1 MGFSL
6 KKLLE
11 GATAQVNPFDSG
23 KTFAT
28 VVRNQ
33 PVQSQPAKTPPPS
46 YGSNPFKQAI
56 NRTRDVFDANTPQD
70 YARRSRPAPMGV
82 PTQSYQEQQRANPS
96 NFTKLRNVVNG
107 TAKVVGAPVIANVDI
122 ARAGIGQVTGNQI
135 ARNNALKSATD
146 NSLKIPRIGLDLAKG
161 MVQGPVTIGKGLAQ
175 LSADKQNAEKAQQN
189 LIDQLNKQK
198 LDLTKNVKT
207 NGFTSQADYDRKM
220 KYADNLWNNEAQARQ
235 AQISDQTQKYSDID
249 PVKQALAIADTG
261 LTALSFG
268 VAGATKQGAKAVA
281 GETLKNQ
288 LQKGVGK
295 EVATQLAKKAGG
307 REILRQ
313 SALTGSM
320 GGFQGAINPYIV
332 KDKGTV
338 TPTDVFSGALIGT
351 ALGGALP
358 ATFVGAG
365 YAKDGLKN
373 LNRIKLNQAGAV
385 GKNILDDG
393 GKAKGAPIEKT
404 PTKMP
409 NDPLEALKQEARKY
423 KSAEEFGDSLNAM
436 KYGKVTGVG
445 QLPVSKINKTQIK
458 ALTERGLPHTDTNLK
473 VSDFKPGRQVTQ
485 PLEVYSKGGSWVVEN
500 GNHRLAQ
507 ALANGD
513 ETVPVVFKGGEG
525 KKYSTPI
532 TDLYNQA
539 KGAPIEKTPTK
550 MPNDP
555 LEALKAEARK
565 YKSADEF
572 VKAQT
577 NAYHGT
583 DATFDTFDNNFR
595 GAVTQAKSAKNA
607 TFFTDDP
614 RVAKAYATYA
624 AENRPVIALQN
635 EADRLEK
642 IAQHTNNKEDW
653 LKYDAVV
660 AKMEEVGNYD
670 NTFNRRSLANVKN
683 AKVSGDFLEVDAKGK
698 SPQELSADGNID
710 SWLQQQIDKAKAQGK
725 DGVKFTNLDD
735 GIGLYDVPSTHYAVF
750 DNSKVLTEKQ
760 LTDLYNQAHTEAK
773 APKVEA
779 PKGAPIEKTPTKM
792 PNDPLEALKQEARK
806 YKSADEFI
814 KSQPLSYH
822 GTDQN
827 LNKFNNKQGTWF
839 TDDYFNA
846 DGYANGVN
854 VYEGRLS
861 LNNPLIID
869 GKGKKWD
876 DLNTKYGKTTQEIVG
891 NVDKSKHDGVIFK
904 NIKDNWIDDAEAQ
917 SPGTVTYAFD
927 PTKSFLNE
935 SQLTDLY
942 NQATKPSRLNPFK
955 DQVGAIGKN
964 IRDDSPTPIEK
975 TPTQTPFGPVK
986 AKTDPGLDPVVNR
999 TQKVVEMQ
1007 QKSEKLLPESKPT
1020 SKMLTKDS
1028 VKASSSNNTPD
1039 QNELPLY
1046 KTHQVSN
1053 LDKAFRSTRSIIE
1066 RQGEKGK
1073 QLAGMLQKQRDTKE
1087 LYVREIEKQISTVQS
1102 LKGKDYEN
1110 FVDAT
1115 QGLAK
1120 PNNPKVAQAVK
1131 EWQSVHPGIRNRA
1144 VNAGLDVGDLGETYY
1159 PHFIDYDKIFKNKNT
1174 YNEAINHLVKTGQAE
1189 TPEKA
1194 IELLSYARDVS
1205 RNRKFGNLEASRLV
1219 DLPFY
1224 DKSKASLGMYIDG
1237 SADRITKTEMFGK
1250 GDENALKLIKE
1261 AGLDGYDTEA
1271 MKNAYDVAVG
1281 AKQYNPTTSKI
1292 SKGIRQFTTTTRLGL
1307 GALTNVS
1314 QSVNT
1319 GIVTGHLRTMK
1330 SIIKQFDPKTR
1341 QLAED
1346 TGVIS
1351 DAILNDLK
1359 HGFGAEYNKGKFGK
1373 VVNAITAP
1381 GFKQVESF
1389 NRRVAA
1395 TAGRDYALRL
1405 AQKGDE
1411 ATLRKLGVTGVIK
1424 NGTLTNS
1431 QQTQA
1436 ARKIVEKTQFK
1447 VDPQDL
1453 PGWADSPGGKLVA
1466 QFRTFSYNQG
1476 KFFSN
1481 EILKPLAK
1489 GNIMPLGRLMA
1500 ALPLGYGLYEVR
1512 RKIDGRPEE
1521 ENKAK
1526 VGLQSFQ
1533 KIGGAGLVFDIYQGL
1548 NPVGSK
1554 YLPSDRRVTMAF
1566 GTIGGPSIGTAG
1578 NAIGAISEAI
1588 QRKNTPKDESRLG
1601 GKVVVAK
1608 NDNSYTDLTAI
1619 SRFGMQQVPIIGTAM
1634 ANRVLPYKKQ
1644 AEAEAGKPLGT
1655 NQTQM
1660 TREDQL
1666 KDAKNSIKYGAGKEW
1681 QNLSEE
1687 DIKNKAIAG
1696 DQTAAGIYKSLQ
1708 TMEKVYG
1715 AKNIPTPGLSTAAE
1729 DVLNQS
1735 KKITKEGESAWGSRP
1750 TENKNAQKAI
1760 SQLAGEELQ
1769 VDNATAEK
1777 WAKYERDRVTG
1788 KINEL
1793 DKVKIQRDI
1802 LKSAYSSTLSADEK
1816 KYFDYNDTD
1825 LINALQNGSL
1835 KPDSLAKAMSV
1846 DAQLVAKGLITTSG
1860 FGKKVWNAL
1869 GLAYPS
1875 VKGTSTKARTS
1886 SRRVASKKLKT
1897 TKTIS
1902 LDTFKKYKTRRS
1914 STNASLRKLLGSAKV

>member
-11 GATAQVNPFDSG
+11 GAAAQVNMNDGG

-46 YGSNPFKQAI
+46 YGSNPVKQAI

-70 YARRSRPAPMGV
+70 RFKRQLAQKPVIDFTAQDRARQTLNGVKNVAGNYAKGFV
-82 PTQSYQEQQRANPS
+82 ESYNQVGTGLGTLLAQNSADVKNAQKAQNNLADQLHQQRMAAI
-96 NFTKLRNVVNG
+96 K
-107 TAKVVGAPVIANVDI
+107 TAKNPNLNDVQRNRLNNYYNSLDRADVDLQNSRTQQSNDLYSKLDPKKNLAAIGSVGFDI
-122 ARAGIGQVTGNQI
+122 ATLGVGTGG
-135 ARNNALKSATD
+135 T
-146 NSLKIPRIGLDLAKG
+146 
-161 MVQGPVTIGKGLAQ
+161 
-175 LSADKQNAEKAQQN
+175 
-189 LIDQLNKQK
+189 
-198 LDLTKNVKT
+198 
-207 NGFTSQADYDRKM
+207 QA
-220 KYADNLWNNEAQARQ
+220 
-235 AQISDQTQKYSDID
+235 
-249 PVKQALAIADTG
+249 VKQAFKSGIKTGAKELGGQMVKTGSLGAVSGGLSPIVQKGDQATAKDILQGAGMGFAMGAALPAVAPAVKFGGSKAVNTVKG
-261 LTALSFG
+261 LTKENIGAISPRLKLNNQKGFARSTEESPVLKKLGIVKDGKAMSVDPKSAPIEKTYYHGSSNPEIKEFNINKAKGGIKVDALGSG
-268 VAGATKQGAKAVA
+268 VYLTPDKNVAKKY
-281 GETLKNQ
+281 GDNIYSI
-288 LQKGVGK
+288 GVGK
-295 EVATQLAKKAGG
+295 ETKIVELGTKTNWADNDQLLKLKDSLNKRGIDAEIGADGTTLTTKHGVIDANNPDTLLSAIQEARRGWDGGNIEKAFDDAG
-307 REILRQ
+307 
-313 SALTGSM
+313 
-320 GGFQGAINPYIV
+320 INGLMNPKRNEV
-332 KDKGTV
+332 V
-338 TPTDVFSGALIGT
+338 VFD
-351 ALGGALP
+351 P
-358 ATFVGAG
+358 
-365 YAKDGLKN
+365 
-373 LNRIKLNQAGAV
+373 
-385 GKNILDDG
+385 
-393 GKAKGAPIEKT
+393 GKAKVTPPKSSAPIEKTPKKPITVYRGDYTREQALNNAISTSLDPNVAKSFSDNGKIRKFTVDPSAKVIDITTLRKQILGVDKFPDPDTLTKEQFDSITGDGLINYAKANGYDVIDHSKAGIKSSGIRPGKLLDEQEYQIVNDKVLKELPQSGAPIEKT
-404 PTKMP
+404 PTGRFNTVEDLVKEIQRP
-409 NDPLEALKQEARKY
+409 KVGRQGIKATPEEIAQLHNLTAGNLDP
-423 KSAEEFGDSLNAM
+423 SAQ
-436 KYGKVTGVG
+436 KWVGKVV
-445 QLPVSKINKTQIK
+445 KTSNARNVNPTVVI
-458 ALTERGLPHTDTNLK
+458 G
-473 VSDFKPGRQVTQ
+473 
-485 PLEVYSKGGSWVVEN
+485 KGGDNWIVAELEQVN
-500 GNHRLAQ
+500 GKWQ
-507 ALANGD
+507 
-513 ETVPVVFKGGEG
+513 PSGEVRIH
-525 KKYSTPI
+525 STPMSDNPRDMFY
-532 TDLYNQA
+532 TQTLGDLKELNKQTPPTQ
-539 KGAPIEKTPTK
+539 KPNIGIDSGAPIEKT
-550 MPNDP
+550 
-555 LEALKAEARK
+555 A
-565 YKSADEF
+565 
-572 VKAQT
+572 
-577 NAYHGT
+577 
-583 DATFDTFDNNFR
+583 
-595 GAVTQAKSAKNA
+595 
-607 TFFTDDP
+607 
-614 RVAKAYATYA
+614 
-624 AENRPVIALQN
+624 
-635 EADRLEK
+635 
-642 IAQHTNNKEDW
+642 
-653 LKYDAVV
+653 
-660 AKMEEVGNYD
+660 
-670 NTFNRRSLANVKN
+670 
-683 AKVSGDFLEVDAKGK
+683 
-698 SPQELSADGNID
+698 
-710 SWLQQQIDKAKAQGK
+710 
-725 DGVKFTNLDD
+725 
-735 GIGLYDVPSTHYAVF
+735 
-750 DNSKVLTEKQ
+750 KQ
-760 LTDLYNQAHTEAK
+760 L
-773 APKVEA
+773 
-779 PKGAPIEKTPTKM
+779 
-792 PNDPLEALKQEARK
+792 
-806 YKSADEFI
+806 
-814 KSQPLSYH
+814 
-822 GTDQN
+822 
-827 LNKFNNKQGTWF
+827 
-839 TDDYFNA
+839 
-846 DGYANGVN
+846 
-854 VYEGRLS
+854 
-861 LNNPLIID
+861 
-869 GKGKKWD
+869 
-876 DLNTKYGKTTQEIVG
+876 
-891 NVDKSKHDGVIFK
+891 
-904 NIKDNWIDDAEAQ
+904 
-917 SPGTVTYAFD
+917 
-927 PTKSFLNE
+927 
-935 SQLTDLY
+935 
-942 NQATKPSRLNPFK
+942 
-955 DQVGAIGKN
+955 QVQ
-964 IRDDSPTPIEK
+964 
-975 TPTQTPFGPVK
+975 QTPFGPVK

-1120 PNNPKVAQAVK
+1120 PNNPKVAQAIK
-1131 EWQSVHPGIRNRA
+1131 EWHSVHPGIRDRA

-1373 VVNAITAP
+1373 VVNVITAP

-1750 TENKNAQKAI
+1750 TENKGAQKAI

-1816 KYFDYNDTD
+1816 KYFSYNDTD

-1914 STNASLRKLLGSAKV
+1914 STNSALRKLLGSAKV